1 MWQSLLLLLY
11 NMFYFTG
18 QTTPGNPA
26 TANSPELKGP
36 DVASIGLG
44 IGIGAVVL
52 VLLIVAALVLRK
64 WRNSN
69 SNVNR
74 EVEKSD
80 FNPVYGTYEV
90 HDDPVAEVGSS

>member
-1 MWQSLLLLLY
+1 MY
-11 NMFYFTG
+11 DIFYFAG
-18 QTTPGNPA
+18 ETTPVNP
-26 TANSPELKGP
+26 TTTETTTNSPDLEGP
-36 DVASIGLG
+36 DVAAIGLA

-52 VLLIVAALVLRK
+52 VLLIVAALVLLKK